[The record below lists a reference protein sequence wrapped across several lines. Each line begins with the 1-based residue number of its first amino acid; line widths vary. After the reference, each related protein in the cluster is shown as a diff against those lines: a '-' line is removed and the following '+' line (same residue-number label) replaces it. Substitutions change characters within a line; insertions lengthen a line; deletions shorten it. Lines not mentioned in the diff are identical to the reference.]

1 MKRLEEFISNININ
15 KENLDTM
22 PKNNARD
29 IKAYKIK
36 LEENFDIA
44 QETQKTLEEE
54 MKKRYKKIKM
64 TKVNNELDSMLQ
76 RLENSEGVLYLL
88 NEVDTA
94 YEKMNLDKALFNL
107 NHYYSKDLEMVNETI
122 LYCIRKFEEVG
133 IKLELK
139 DFDYS
144 EHVREYLK
152 ILFIE
157 MEKEKINSEKIK
169 NKFDEIYWKCPDFI
183 IQIVLNIKYI
193 YLKKEKELDK
203 YYKNQ
208 KSNLVKKFT
217 SEDIIERTL
226 ELSRQI
232 DEYISNNM
240 EIIVNKLLDGE
251 LNIKDYTE
259 KNVTE
264 LYLKFVNLEE
274 IDLNNKEK
282 MNEIDKNL
290 EKLLNSLCEYKMYME
305 NKFIIDDVIRSY
317 NEKDKFKNVY
327 ANTLKEINKKEKK
340 RVKLNSKLNKKGL
353 FNRNSDK
360 TKNERDKVIVELTS
374 LYKELEQN
382 KVNNTILET
391 LNDNSSIKDILTIA
405 NSFYRYTFMCIC
417 NNFKGIE
424 EEEIEKKINEL
435 ENFVNYPYCTIISNI
450 KILDNKDIKLII
462 KDRYK
467 LLNIKIEDEDLELEN
482 IEAVID
488 VIKKIMQAH
497 NIRNNNINL
506 EKIECGIEFK
516 KILNID

>member
-1 MKRLEEFISNININ
+1 MKELEEFISNITIN

-29 IKAYKIK
+29 IKAYKVK
-36 LEENFDIA
+36 LEENLVIA
-44 QETQKTLEEE
+44 KETQKILEEE

-64 TKVNNELDSMLQ
+64 SKVNSELNSMLQ

-107 NHYYSKDLEMVNETI
+107 NHYYSKNLEMVNETI

-183 IQIVLNIKYI
+183 IQIVLNIKNI
-193 YLKKEKELDK
+193 YLKKEKKLDK

-208 KSNLVKKFT
+208 KLNLVKNFT
-217 SEDIIERTL
+217 AQDIIERTL

-232 DEYISNNM
+232 DEYINNNM
-240 EIIVNKLLDGE
+240 EIMVNKLLDGE

-259 KNVTE
+259 KNITE
-264 LYLKFVNLEE
+264 LYLKFVNPEE

-282 MNEIDKNL
+282 MNEIDNNL

-305 NKFIIDDVIRSY
+305 NKFIIDDVIKIY
-317 NEKDKFKNVY
+317 NEKDKYKNVY

-340 RVKLNSKLNKKGL
+340 RVKLNGKLNKKGI
-353 FNRNSDK
+353 FNKNSDK
-360 TKNERDKVIVELTS
+360 TKNERDNIIVELNS

-382 KVNNTILET
+382 KVNNTVLET
-391 LNDNSSIKDILTIA
+391 LNDNSSIKDILAIA

-424 EEEIEKKINEL
+424 EEEIDRKINEL
-435 ENFVNYPYCTIISNI
+435 EKFVNYPYCTIISNI
-450 KILDNKDIKLII
+450 KIQDNKDIKLII

-482 IEAVID
+482 IESLIEI
-488 VIKKIMQAH
+488 IKKIMQAH
-497 NIRNNNINL
+497 NIRNNNIDL
-506 EKIECGIEFK
+506 EKIECGIEFR